1 MWKKWVNG
9 KNHGGNTNYWLKFLI
24 YTVAIWYLT
33 NRRGW
38 VSGCKWVCLWGE
50 IDMGVGMREKLDR
63 LSGKYDRL
71 SGIVCRGSG
80 WTHRSIGWPP
90 IRWGLEWP
98 ISTPDHPKTQRNQ
111 WFSLLVSQCAP
122 SIPQLF
128 GQHFAMLLYLSAIF
142 R

>member
-1 MWKKWVNG
+1 
-9 KNHGGNTNYWLKFLI
+9 
-24 YTVAIWYLT
+24 
-33 NRRGW
+33 
-38 VSGCKWVCLWGE
+38 
-50 IDMGVGMREKLDR
+50 MGVGMREKLDR